1 LSHQWVNVFIDESG
15 TNELDST
22 KHDVSNL
29 YICVAVM
36 VNSCDLDRLSDGIN
50 NIKNKFC
57 SGGEI
62 KSSNIGSNH
71 KRRLKILQEIELLP
85 FRYYAQ
91 IINKERIYKD
101 SGLKYKKSFYKVMHR
116 KLYEMIPCKGNSIK
130 VIIDEYGSEDFK
142 EEFKKYLDIRGIPN
156 LYAKF
161 DHDFARSNECHGI
174 QLADFIAGTLLYC
187 FDSKKKSDYSLSY
200 REKLTSKEIAI
211 DCWPPIRNETNAC
224 GSSNKW
230 DSMIWDHAI
239 EKCIEFIETNES
251 ADIDDCKM
259 QRCTLERLLFARK
272 YESIDNQ
279 NIYSEELIEF
289 LVKSGFEK
297 LSDRDFKSKIITAL
311 RNHGIIITGSNKGYT
326 IALTYEEIK
335 EYLKHNKGIILPM
348 IRKIKKAQ
356 EEIKKATNNNL
367 DILLEDSKFKI
378 LDKLSSA
385 LYEFELEENTEKLAE
400 EENYEEDDFQ

>member
-1 LSHQWVNVFIDESG
+1 
-15 TNELDST
+15 
-22 KHDVSNL
+22 
-29 YICVAVM
+29 
-36 VNSCDLDRLSDGIN
+36 
-50 NIKNKFC
+50 
-57 SGGEI
+57 
-62 KSSNIGSNH
+62 
-71 KRRLKILQEIELLP
+71 
-85 FRYYAQ
+85 
-91 IINKERIYKD
+91 
-101 SGLKYKKSFYKVMHR
+101 MHR

-211 DCWPPIRNETNAC
+211 DCWPPIRSEINAC
-224 GSSNKW
+224 ASSNEW
-230 DSMIWDHAI
+230 DSMIWEHAI
-239 EKCIEFIETNES
+239 GKCIDFIETNEDT
-251 ADIDDCKM
+251 DIDDRKM
-259 QRCTLERLLFARK
+259 QRFTLEKLLFAR
-272 YESIDNQ
+272 YFEDLDNQ
-279 NIYSEELIEF
+279 SIYSDALIKY
-289 LVKSGFEK
+289 LVESGFEK
-297 LSDRDFKSKIITAL
+297 ISDRDFKSKIITGL
-311 RNHGIIITGSNKGYT
+311 RNHGIIITGSNNGYT

-356 EEIKKATNNNL
+356 QEIKKATNNYL
-367 DILLEDSKFKI
+367 DILLEDPKFKV
-378 LDKLSSA
+378 LDEISSA
-385 LYEFELEENTEKLAE
+385 LYEFELEENAEKLAE